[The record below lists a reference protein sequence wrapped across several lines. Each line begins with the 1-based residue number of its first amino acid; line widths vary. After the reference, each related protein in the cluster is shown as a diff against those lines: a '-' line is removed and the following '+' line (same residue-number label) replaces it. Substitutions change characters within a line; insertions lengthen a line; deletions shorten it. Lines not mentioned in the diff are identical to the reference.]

1 VSEPLYTRAAIAR
14 DAELAAERYRLTGS
28 EQHNPHPLYTDAAL
42 AWAASYKQCKQA
54 LLSDVESAA

>member
-28 EQHNPHPLYTDAAL
+28 EQPNPFPIYSDAAL
-42 AWAASYKQCKQA
+42 AWTASYERCKQA
-54 LLSDVESAA
+54 LLADVESAA